1 MKKAIHTSKELT
13 ATTYQILNNDT
24 VVKTIKAKGMESI
37 YNQLNG
43 YAKKRGATAE
53 SRSGSVGVMVW
64 ILPSGDVLSLS
75 AV

>member
-1 MKKAIHTSKELT
+1 M
-13 ATTYQILNNDT
+13 TYQILKNKT

-37 YNQLNG
+37 WTQFNT

-53 SRSGSVGVMVW
+53 ERSGAIGVLVW
-64 ILPSGDVLSLS
+64 ILPNNDVLSLA